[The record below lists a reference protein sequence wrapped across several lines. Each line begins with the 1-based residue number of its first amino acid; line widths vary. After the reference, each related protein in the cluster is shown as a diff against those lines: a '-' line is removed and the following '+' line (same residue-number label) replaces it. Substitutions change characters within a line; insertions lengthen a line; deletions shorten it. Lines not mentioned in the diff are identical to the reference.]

1 MEGPSFFA
9 GPLLD
14 FFPAFFAELDRMAYV
29 LKLGSKPNVTKKV
42 YFFNN

>member
-14 FFPAFFAELDRMAYV
+14 FFPAFFAEFGSNGML
-29 LKLGSKPNVTKKV
+29 LKLG
-42 YFFNN
+42 

>member
-14 FFPAFFAELDRMAYV
+14 FFPAFFAEF
-29 LKLGSKPNVTKKV
+29 GSNGLYIKIS
-42 YFFNN
+42 F

>member
-14 FFPAFFAELDRMAYV
+14 FFPAFFGDFGSNGIFNQYYQLILE
-29 LKLGSKPNVTKKV
+29 LKLHMLI
-42 YFFNN
+42 YF